1 MAGDFCGE
9 MALLHQAP
17 RSATVRA
24 VTPCSLYE
32 LRRDDV
38 IQAMDEYPAIRT
50 ALEKA
55 ARDRRV
61 AQVE

>member
-9 MALLHQAP
+9 MALLHSAT

-24 VTPCSLYE
+24 ITPCSLYE
-32 LRRDDV
+32 LRRDDLV
-38 IQAMDEYPAIRT
+38 QAMREYPAIQT

-55 ARDRRV
+55 ALERKN
-61 AQVE
+61 AQA